1 MRITIYWK
9 TNDMECIKL
18 IRDLCELPSGMTVNG
33 ETTADVN
40 NDRLEMLR
48 KYELMGFI
56 QLRNKP

>member
-18 IRDLCELPSGMTVNG
+18 IRDLCKLPSGMTVNG
-33 ETTADVN
+33 ETTAEVN

>member
-1 MRITIYWK
+1 
-9 TNDMECIKL
+9 MECIKL
-18 IRDLCELPSGMTVNG
+18 IRDLCKLPSGMTVNG